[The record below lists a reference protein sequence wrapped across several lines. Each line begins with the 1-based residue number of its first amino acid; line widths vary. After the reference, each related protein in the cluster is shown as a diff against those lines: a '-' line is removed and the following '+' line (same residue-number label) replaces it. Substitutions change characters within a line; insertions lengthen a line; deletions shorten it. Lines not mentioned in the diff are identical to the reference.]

1 MEINDINIKR
11 YLESYKRMFFKNQLD
26 DLKSK
31 IILEKRK
38 EALELKE
45 IDLSEKEEALKNSLT
60 GLIDFIKSILKENEI
75 LEEENL
81 QEIKS
86 YIENEGLDLADI
98 DLAIELAKT
107 LLNDFEENE
116 NNSNSLKEEPK
127 EISQE
132 EINEYMTLFENN
144 YDELFENDEFFN
156 KYLDINNKEF
166 KLESLKLLFYNGC
179 LICFEKLKEKILN
192 IDLEEVHK
200 KERILIIFQ
209 DCYGDLINY
218 TYNILV
224 KEEVCEKNFPK
235 GTLFE
240 RIFGLQC
247 LDTLT
252 KQMNKIG
259 IMNKNNVPLE
269 EIKKSLEKSKN
280 VYLSNSNKEYFKT
293 KSIYMLEEEMEKI
306 YLDFTNKNN
315 GTNSIKHIL
324 NELFIEAMKFINKC
338 AIANFNIYTE
348 DYGRDLN
355 ELFQIREVVNSS
367 IKSRANYLSDL
378 ENYMDILN
386 NSIKKYPYSEELYV
400 ELGYFKTNIFVKY
413 NYLNRAIDIIDNC
426 GEKNS
431 KLLEEIKATEIEFYR
446 EQLNLIPDD
455 ISIDLKKI
463 LAEYVIN
470 KFNLKDNVD
479 VIFEGEI
486 DKFGSILSNI
496 DIENVDLNLRAKGFR
511 KELIKAKKE
520 NLTNEELANL
530 INENKFKYSISD
542 MEAFKSEYSVFGFS
556 SEIDIFENLDVNGKK
571 SLLEHCMNAIKELE
585 FDEIKRKE
593 ALLELRERNIL
604 EKNYFREIQY
614 EVFGEV
620 IPLTEEEIKEI
631 EFAESVKTLYTK
643 YLEKVIN
650 LDIHV
655 REKNGTIKIP
665 EFYKVINRNEDSG
678 EVVFVY
684 SEQSNFSSKR
694 EYFLITTNKVYSSY
708 ENNYIYLKDIVDINV
723 KSYSRVIKGERIYFE
738 GIFVNTEEKEF
749 KLCSNLTGGKDHIES
764 LINEILESYREIFK
778 IEKILD
784 LQSNIEDMVGFMEE
798 TSSLEN
804 KKLVESLKLHL
815 EGNKFYDLMSDLLN
829 CGNTDIKE
837 IILEISKI
845 IGGELGKKIYFK
857 DLTSGYSEKL
867 SNACASYVLEFDK
880 AEEVLFVYDNSRF
893 GSAKEGF
900 IITDK
905 GIYCKNRMDNPWSM
919 ELRYIDS
926 VKVKDNNKIILN
938 NRVIEF
944 AHIKTK
950 EQLYEMRDLL
960 ELIIFINTLELD
972 NNEEDKS
979 PIMTYIMELLNSIK
993 SENLRKYLYMHTEGR
1008 IAEKKFNSAINS
1020 YAELEENE
1028 KPLLLF
1034 DSTVFAFGNSGFMV
1048 TTKNIYS
1055 KEAMGKPIRFNLGA
1069 VYNVKFKDGNFYIN
1083 SVLLK
1088 LNGLDEKD
1096 KEELANVMAK
1106 IVEFLKENFFK
1117 KATN

>member
-1 MEINDINIKR
+1 MDINEINIKR

-38 EALELKE
+38 EALELKD
-45 IDLSEKEEALKNSLT
+45 IDLSEKEETLKNSLKE
-60 GLIDFIKSILKENEI
+60 LINFIKSILEKNEV
-75 LEEENL
+75 LEEECL
-81 QEIKS
+81 EEIKL
-86 YIENEGLDLADI
+86 YIENKNLDTTDM
-98 DLAIELAKT
+98 DSAIKLAKT
-107 LLNDFEENE
+107 LLNDFEECE
-116 NNSNSLKEEPK
+116 DGSNLLKDEKEE
-127 EISQE
+127 ISEE
-132 EINEYMTLFENN
+132 EINKYMSLFENN
-144 YDELFENDEFFN
+144 YEELFENDEFFN
-156 KYLDINNKEF
+156 DYLDIYNKEF
-166 KLESLKLLFYNGC
+166 KLESLKLLFFNGC

-192 IDLEEVHK
+192 TNLEEIHK

-209 DCYGDLINY
+209 ECYGDLINY
-218 TYNILV
+218 TYNILT
-224 KEEVCEKNFPK
+224 KEEVCEENFPK
-235 GTLFE
+235 GALFE
-240 RIFGLQC
+240 KIFGLQC
-247 LDTLT
+247 LDTLI
-252 KQMNKIG
+252 KQMNKVG

-269 EIKKSLEKSKN
+269 EIKKSVEKSKN
-280 VYLSNSNKEYFKT
+280 VYLSNSNKDYFKT
-293 KSIYMLEEEMEKI
+293 ESIYMLEEEIEKI
-306 YLDFTNKNN
+306 YLDFMKKNN
-315 GTNSIKHIL
+315 GISSIRSIL
-324 NELFIEAMKFINKC
+324 NELFFEAMKFVNKC
-338 AIANFNIYTE
+338 AIANFDIYTE

-355 ELFQIREVVNSS
+355 KLFKIREKVNRS
-367 IKSRANYLSDL
+367 IESRANYLSDL
-378 ENYMDILN
+378 DNYMDILS
-386 NSIKKYPYSEELYV
+386 NSVKEYPYSEELYV

-431 KLLEEIKATEIEFYR
+431 RLLEEIKATEIEFYK
-446 EQLNLIPDD
+446 EQLNLIPDH
-455 ISIDLKKI
+455 ISIDLKRI

-486 DKFGSILSNI
+486 EKFGSILSNI

-511 KELIKAKKE
+511 KELIRAKKE
-520 NLTNEELANL
+520 NLKDKDLIKL

-542 MEAFKSEYSVFGFS
+542 MEAFKSEYSIFGFS
-556 SEIDIFENLDVNGKK
+556 SEIDIFENLDIEGKK
-571 SLLEHCMNAIKELE
+571 SLLRHCLNAIKELE

-604 EKNYFREIQY
+604 DKNYFREIQY
-614 EVFGEV
+614 EVFEKL

-631 EFAESVKTLYTK
+631 EFAESVKVLYTK
-643 YLEKVIN
+643 YLEKIIK
-650 LDIHV
+650 LDICI
-655 REKNGTIKIP
+655 REKNGAIKIP
-665 EFYKVINRNEDSG
+665 EFYKVINRSEEAE

-684 SEQSNFSSKR
+684 SEQSNFSSKK
-694 EYFLITTNKVYSSY
+694 EYFLITTSKIYSSY
-708 ENNYIYLKDIVDINV
+708 ENNYIYLKDIIDVNV

-738 GIFVNTEEKEF
+738 GVFINTEEKEF
-749 KLCSNLTGGKDHIES
+749 KLCSNLTEGKEYVEF
-764 LINEILESYREIFK
+764 LINEILESYRNIFK
-778 IEKILD
+778 IEKIID
-784 LQSNIEDMVGFMEE
+784 LQSNIENMVGFMEE

-857 DLTSGYSEKL
+857 DLTTGYSEKL
-867 SNACASYVLEFDK
+867 SNACTSYVLEIDK
-880 AEEVLFVYDNSRF
+880 AEEILFVYDNSRF

-905 GIYCKNRMDNPWSM
+905 GICCKNRMDNPWSM

-926 VKVKDNNKIILN
+926 VKVKDSNKIVLN

-960 ELIIFINTLELD
+960 ELIIFINTMELD
-972 NNEEDKS
+972 NNEEEKS
-979 PIMTYIMELLNSIK
+979 PIMDYIMESLNSIK

-1008 IAEKKFNSAINS
+1008 IAEKKFNNAINS

-1034 DSTVFAFGNSGFMV
+1034 DSTVFAFGNSGFMI

-1055 KEAMGKPIRFNLGA
+1055 KEAMAKPIRFNLGA
-1069 VYNVKFKDGNFYIN
+1069 VYNVKFKDNNFYIN

-1096 KEELANVMAK
+1096 KEELANVMSK